1 MRILVAGG
9 GRLAVSVI
17 EPLLDAG
24 HQVLGLLQNGRR
36 VPANRRAWF
45 HAQRLIMP
53 AALDPA
59 ALAYRR
65 RIPIFWLDR
74 LDEPELAPLRALNPD
89 LILTAGFS
97 IIFNDALLALPALG
111 CVNVH
116 SSLLPAHRGPSP
128 FGHVILAGEK
138 ETGVTFHAMTREVD
152 GGAILAQDRFPLSEL
167 DTSVTVYYRCCDL
180 ARDMTADVVADI
192 EAYGFTGRA
201 QETAHASYD
210 PRISDESV
218 QIDWR
223 KSAEH
228 IERLTR
234 AALAY
239 YPAWFMHR
247 GRRVSVYR
255 ATFDPRPVDAAPGTV
270 LETRPYPVVATGTG
284 RLVIH
289 YARATRPIPWN
300 WPVPW
305 APLRRAEVL

>member
-9 GRLAVSVI
+9 GRLAVSVL

-24 HQVLGLLQNGRR
+24 HEVLGLLQNGRR
-36 VPANRRAWF
+36 VPANRRAVF
-45 HAQRLIMP
+45 RAQRLVLP
-53 AALDPA
+53 PALDPA

-74 LDEPELAPLRALNPD
+74 LDETELAPLRALKPD

-97 IIFNDALLALPALG
+97 IIFNEALIGLPAIS

-116 SSLLPAHRGPSP
+116 SSLLPVHRGPSP

-138 ETGVTFHAMTREVD
+138 ETGVTFHVMTREVD
-152 GGAILAQDRFPLSEL
+152 GGAILAQDDLPLNTL

-180 ARDMTADVVADI
+180 ARDMVCDVVDDI
-192 EAYGFTGRA
+192 EAYGPTGRA
-201 QETAHASYD
+201 QDVSRASYD
-210 PRISDESV
+210 PRITEESV
-218 QIDWR
+218 AIDWR
-223 KSAEH
+223 ESAEH

-247 GRRVSVYR
+247 GRRVNVFR
-255 ATFDPRPVDAAPGTV
+255 ATYDPRPIDAAPGTI
-270 LETRPYPVVATGTG
+270 LETRPYPVVATGAG

-300 WPVPW
+300 WPAPW
-305 APLRRAEVL
+305 APLHRAEVL

>member
-9 GRLAVSVI
+9 GRLAVSVL

-24 HQVLGLLQNGRR
+24 HDVLALLQNGRR
-36 VPANRRAWF
+36 VPAKRRAWF
-45 HAQRLIMP
+45 HAQRFIMP

-59 ALAYRR
+59 ALAYRC
-65 RIPIFWLDR
+65 RIPIHWLDR
-74 LDEPELAPLRALNPD
+74 LDEGELAPLRALKPN

-97 IIFNDALLALPALG
+97 IIFNEAILALPPLG

-138 ETGVTFHAMTREVD
+138 ESGVTFHTMSREVD
-152 GGAILAQDRFPLSEL
+152 AGAILAQERFPLSEL

-180 ARDMTADVVADI
+180 ARDMVCDVIEDI
-192 EAYGFTGRA
+192 AAYGLKGKAQDIARA
-201 QETAHASYD
+201 TYD
-210 PRISDESV
+210 PRITEESV
-218 QIDWR
+218 AIDWR
-223 KSAEH
+223 QSAEH

-239 YPAWFMHR
+239 YPAWFMHH
-247 GRRVSVYR
+247 GRRVNVYR
-255 ATFDPRPVDAAPGTV
+255 ATYDPRPVDAAPGTI
-270 LETRPYPVVATGTG
+270 LETRPYPVVATGSG

-300 WPVPW
+300 WPAPW